1 MRKRVQFPPGLRIL
15 CVDCSKRFGD
25 RLGRRF
31 HRAGHR
37 VAWAGNGEAA
47 WTKLAKNLN
56 FFDVVVTEHQLPR
69 LDGLGL
75 VERLRNAHYPGRIV
89 VLGASLGPAETK
101 AYRYFA
107 VDAILRKGAGESG
120 LPRIVGAFYAARWAA
135 LSG

>member
-1 MRKRVQFPPGLRIL
+1 MRKRDQFPPGWRIL
-15 CVDCSKRFGD
+15 CVDRSKQVGE
-25 RLGRRF
+25 RLSRRF
-31 HRAGHR
+31 HRAGHH

-69 LDGLGL
+69 LNGLGL

-89 VLGASLGPAETK
+89 VLCAALGPVETS
-101 AYRYFA
+101 AYRYLA

-120 LPRIVGAFYAARWAA
+120 LSRIVEAFYAARWAA